1 VVVVNSQ
8 KYREVSR
15 NGWRPPVDTQKQIIT
30 PSLLHS
36 RHLNTNF
43 DSTYTLET
51 QFESFY
57 SVKGVAFDLEAY
69 TDVTIY
75 GIDVQTSSIVTNSFE
90 IWTRQGSWSQD
101 FVYDASGDN
110 VLDSGLWTMVLCG
123 DAQGNGVQQWTE
135 LPRERMDYIRIPS
148 ASIVGIYV
156 TIVAYDVELSG
167 TLQVHESEFLENN
180 GIFSSS
186 ELSILPGA
194 SMNYPFKVNT
204 LERMFSGRV
213 IYTTGLQ
220 ERSDYL
226 IAQECRPSSVPSQLP
241 TLMPSTSQMPSLTPT
256 NELSRMPSADPS
268 ITLSTEPT
276 LLPTWIPTIFPT
288 ILRSNVP
295 TFSPS
300 FSPTII
306 PTSQPSLLPTI
317 SGSHVPTLH
326 PSSSPTSKPTL
337 HPSLLPTFLP
347 SFVPSS
353 LPSTFP
359 TNFLSLV
366 PSSFPSFYPTLI
378 PTLHPS
384 VLPTI
389 LPSHSPSM
397 YPSIEPSSAPTKSPS
412 FYPSKAPSFYPSK
425 APSSDPTSSPSLRPS
440 SIPSL
445 PPTFRPST
453 SPSFNPSTLPSIK
466 PSNNPT
472 AFIRPSNRP
481 SSRPSNRPSN
491 HPSTEPSD
499 NPSQLPS
506 SQPSS
511 KPSSVSSATSTAA
524 NVGLLA
530 AAAAAAAGASAAS
543 AASRST
549 EAATNANMNAD
560 FPKDADGMDD
570 VKNFKNDDNTGFDVE
585 VEADGDVEA
594 EAEAVEKRDKNKLS
608 SRHHRNDP
616 NAYSNQT
623 NDDDKFALPVALGA
637 LAVANINTK
646 VNNERL
652 ADNERFIGDKEAH
665 PSSERIRRRNMTQ
678 VNVSSMDSLDEFSV
692 SNKHWLADVLCR
704 QHSSDDIEANAKAG
718 TNEERRNKRNVD
730 NITKRKKKRIS
741 VYKNARLSLST
752 RHPEI
757 NETSEMLYTSPSL
770 PSVSVTESNKD
781 RHSQAQEARNR
792 LTGDAREK
800 LKDLGST
807 TKSNPSAAQIEGVI
821 SDDELHLSSFGF
833 RATTMSKKYP
843 KIVYFPENDDSSSN
857 VSSLCHS
864 DKVNLSENKS
874 EPSKKDDSTGTSFV
888 RVVGRAGYQVVD

>member
-1 VVVVNSQ
+1 MLHLVLMMMVSSRELVVAVNSH

-15 NGWRPPVDTQKQIIT
+15 NERRSPVDTQKQIIT
-30 PSLLHS
+30 PSLHHS
-36 RHLNTNF
+36 RKLNTNF
-43 DSTYTLET
+43 DSTYTLAT

-57 SVKGVAFDLEAY
+57 SVKGVVFDLEVY
-69 TDVTIY
+69 TDITIY
-75 GIDVQTSSIVTNSFE
+75 GIDVQTSSIVNNSFE

-101 FVYDASGDN
+101 FEYDASGDN

-123 DAQGNGVQQWTE
+123 DTQGNGVQQWTE
-135 LPRERMDYIRIPS
+135 LPREHMDYIRIPS

-156 TIVAYDVELSG
+156 TIVAYDDVLSG
-167 TLQVHESEFLENN
+167 TLQVHETEFAENN

-204 LERMFSGRV
+204 LERIFSGRV

-226 IAQECRPSSVPSQLP
+226 IAQECRPSSLPSELP
-241 TLMPSTSQMPSLTPT
+241 TIMPSTSHLPSLTPT
-256 NELSRMPSADPS
+256 NEPSRMPSADPS
-268 ITLSTEPT
+268 ITSSTEPT
-276 LLPTWIPTIFPT
+276 LLPTWIPTILPT
-288 ILRSNVP
+288 VLRSNVP

-300 FSPTII
+300 FYPTMI

-326 PSSSPTSKPTL
+326 PSSSPSSKPTL
-337 HPSLLPTFLP
+337 HPSSLPTFLP
-347 SFVPSS
+347 SFVPSR

-366 PSSFPSFYPTLI
+366 PSSFPSFYPTLM

-389 LPSHSPSM
+389 LPSHSPSVYLSM
-397 YPSIEPSSAPTKSPS
+397 YPSINLSTAPTKFPS
-412 FYPSKAPSFYPSK
+412 FFPSKA
-425 APSSDPTSSPSLRPS
+425 L
-440 SIPSL
+440 
-445 PPTFRPST
+445 ST
-453 SPSFNPSTLPSIK
+453 
-466 PSNNPT
+466 
-472 AFIRPSNRP
+472 RPSNRP
-481 SSRPSNRPSN
+481 S
-491 HPSTEPSD
+491 TKPSD
-499 NPSQLPS
+499 NSSQLPS

-511 KPSSVSSATSTAA
+511 KPSSIPSATSTAA

-530 AAAAAAAGASAAS
+530 AAAAAGAGASAAS

-549 EAATNANMNAD
+549 EAAANSNMNVEISKE
-560 FPKDADGMDD
+560 PDGIDD
-570 VKNFKNDDNTGFDVE
+570 VNMFSNNDDTGFDAE
-585 VEADGDVEA
+585 VEAEGEDVEA
-594 EAEAVEKRDKNKLS
+594 EAEEVEKRDKKRQS
-608 SRHHRNDP
+608 SRQHRNDLT
-616 NAYSNQT
+616 AYSNQT

-637 LAVANINTK
+637 LAVANINAK
-646 VNNERL
+646 VNSERIS
-652 ADNERFIGDKEAH
+652 DNERFIGDKEIH
-665 PSSERIRRRNMTQ
+665 LPSETIRGRNAVQ
-678 VNVSSMDSLDEFSV
+678 ANVKSIYSLDEFPI
-692 SNKHWLADVLCR
+692 SNKHWLADILRR

-730 NITKRKKKRIS
+730 NITKRKKKRIN

-757 NETSEMLYTSPSL
+757 NETSEMRYTSPSL
-770 PSVSVTESNKD
+770 PSVSVTESSAD
-781 RHSQAQEARNR
+781 RHSQALGARNR
-792 LTGDAREK
+792 LTGGAREK
-800 LKDLGST
+800 LKDLGLT
-807 TKSNPSAAQIEGVI
+807 AKSNTSTAQIEGVI
-821 SDDELHLSSFGF
+821 SDDDLHLSSFGLK
-833 RATTMSKKYP
+833 ATSVPKKYP

-864 DKVNLSENKS
+864 DNINLSENNS

-888 RVVGRAGYQVVD
+888 RVVGRAGYQVID